1 MKKVQEQGKR
11 QVKLY
16 LDDKLMGRVKVYAY
30 LNNMNISTAV
40 GILLTSQL
48 HDFSERVDSLMT
60 SKKLDNK

>member
-1 MKKVQEQGKR
+1 
-11 QVKLY
+11 
-16 LDDKLMGRVKVYAY
+16 MGRVKVYAY